1 MMKFTSTRSDI
12 VSANFE
18 QALFAGLAPDGGLYV
33 PCDFPRL
40 PTDFFT
46 NSHISLP
53 HLGISMM
60 KHYVTDIPADKLENI
75 IKESLSFPI
84 PLTHLQDNYYILEV
98 FHGPTLAFKDVGARF
113 MARALEF
120 FAVTEHRKIRIIVAT
135 SGDTGSAIASAFH
148 KMPNIDVYILYP
160 SGKIS
165 RLQEQQITT
174 FGDNIHALEVEGTFD
189 DCQRLVKTALA
200 DDSLKSNK
208 IITTANSINIARLLP
223 QMIYHAWGLTQLR
236 QKDIDEPP
244 ILSVPSGNLGNLT
257 SAVYTNLSGFA
268 VHKFIA
274 AVNIN
279 AVFSDYLHTLVFAP
293 QPSKKSFANAM
304 DVGNPSNFE
313 RLQHLFSSHPEQ
325 MRREIVGYSI
335 DDTEI
340 LDEIRQT
347 YASTGIIID
356 PHTAVGV
363 AAAKRNNVDDTPV
376 IITATAHPAKFPE
389 VIKHALD
396 IDIALPE
403 SLLRI
408 LDKPKQ
414 AEKISIEY
422 PDLRAVLAN
431 GNHS

>member
-1 MMKFTSTRSDI
+1 MKFNSTRNDNL
-12 VSANFE
+12 SASFE
-18 QALFAGLAPDGGLYV
+18 QALFSGLAPDGGLFI

-40 PTDFFT
+40 PASFVTSKD
-46 NSHISLP
+46 ISL
-53 HLGISMM
+53 HDIGINIM
-60 KHYVTDIPADKLENI
+60 KNYITDIPADNLETI
-75 IKESLSFPI
+75 IGESLSFPI
-84 PLTHLQDNYYILEV
+84 PLKRLEENYYLLEV

-120 FAVTEHRKIRIIVAT
+120 FAVSEQRKISIIVAT

-148 KMPNIDVYILYP
+148 NMPNIEVYILYP
-160 SGKIS
+160 ANKIS

-174 FGDNIHALEVEGTFD
+174 FGGNIHALEVDGTFD

-200 DDSLKSNK
+200 DHSLKSNK

-236 QKDIDEPP
+236 QHDIIEPP

-257 SAVYTNLSGFA
+257 SALYTNLTGFP
-268 VHKFIA
+268 VQKFIA

-279 AVFSDYLHTLVFAP
+279 SVFAEYLHTLVFTP

-313 RLQHLFSSHPEQ
+313 RLEKLYASHPEQ

-335 DDTEI
+335 PDAEI
-340 LDEIRQT
+340 LSEIRQT
-347 YASTGIIID
+347 YANTGIIID

-363 AAAKRNNVDDTPV
+363 AAAKRNNIDSAPV

-396 IDIALPE
+396 IDIPLPE
-403 SLLRI
+403 SLQRI
-408 LDKPKQ
+408 LNKPKQ
-414 AEKISIEY
+414 AEMISVEY
-422 PDLRAVLAN
+422 ADLREILLR
-431 GNHS
+431 